1 MRAQSGCPA
10 PFAPFTRNLPG
21 TRARVESY
29 LQRVQRVQL
38 SRGLTPAASSP
49 HSRTWRDRGSLLL
62 VQRPGARPLPD
73 DVGPC
78 AEVSP

>member
-1 MRAQSGCPA
+1 MSGHAGHPA
-10 PFAPFTRNLPG
+10 PFAPFTPNFSR

-38 SRGLTPAASSP
+38 SRGRPPAASSP
-49 HSRTWRDRGSLLL
+49 QRPWRDRGSLPL
-62 VQRPGARPLPD
+62 VQRPGARPPD